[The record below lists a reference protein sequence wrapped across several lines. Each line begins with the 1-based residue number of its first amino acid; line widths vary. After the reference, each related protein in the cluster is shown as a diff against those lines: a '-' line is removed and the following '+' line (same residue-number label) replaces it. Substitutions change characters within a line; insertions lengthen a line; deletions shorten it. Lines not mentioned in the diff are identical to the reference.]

1 MKEMEVTMEY
11 FNVLQYDGDFN
22 SNVRDSDI
30 DEVIAYV
37 IMRPRNRK
45 IGWIAEKLSRNIC

>member
-1 MKEMEVTMEY
+1 MLYSNKLRVGLKEMEVTLEY
-11 FNVLQYDGDFN
+11 PNVLQYDGDFN
-22 SNVRDSDI
+22 GNVRDSDI

-45 IGWIAEKLSRNIC
+45 IG